1 MSKLYNVA
9 IVGRVNVGKSTL
21 FNRLLA
27 ANKAIISNVAGTTR
41 DRNYAVCTWKDLDFN
56 IIDTGGLVSKA
67 IDKIDKA
74 ISEQALQAVKEADL
88 ILFIVDTKTGIMPED
103 NNLVKILQKTKKP
116 ILLVAN
122 KTDNN
127 RARQN
132 ISEFYKLNLDEPW
145 PISAA
150 SGVGTGDL
158 LDEIV
163 KNLKKIKKPNV
174 KRVVKE
180 DESNIKVAI
189 VGRPNVGKSSLINAL
204 LGAKRLVVSST
215 PHTTRDSQDIIL
227 NFEKQKLTLI
237 DTAGIRRRSKK
248 SKNSFEKQ
256 SVEQSL
262 KTLKR
267 ADIMILMTDVSKRLS
282 WQDKHL
288 INEAQEHGVGIIIV
302 ANKWDLIPDKDKD
315 TINEYTKYYQRF
327 LPFITWAPIIFTSAT
342 QKIRLKRLL
351 TLIIDIY
358 KEKNK
363 TIAENALGKL
373 LKSIVKRH
381 KPSRGKGT
389 KHPYIY
395 TLKQI
400 RTNPPVF
407 AIKMNFKAE
416 LHDSYLRFIEN
427 NLRYKF
433 GFSGTPIKIVVNKSQ
448 NTQDK

>member
-1 MSKLYNVA
+1 MKYA
-9 IVGRVNVGKSTL
+9 
-21 FNRLLA
+21 
-27 ANKAIISNVAGTTR
+27 TR
-41 DRNYAVCTWKDLDFN
+41 RQKRRH
-56 IIDTGGLVSKA
+56 
-67 IDKIDKA
+67 
-74 ISEQALQAVKEADL
+74 
-88 ILFIVDTKTGIMPED
+88 ILFRYP
-103 NNLVKILQKTKKP
+103 KKRTQ
-116 ILLVAN
+116 L
-122 KTDNN
+122 
-127 RARQN
+127 R
-132 ISEFYKLNLDEPW
+132 W
-145 PISAA
+145 
-150 SGVGTGDL
+150 
-158 LDEIV
+158 
-163 KNLKKIKKPNV
+163 
-174 KRVVKE
+174 
-180 DESNIKVAI
+180 
-189 VGRPNVGKSSLINAL
+189 
-204 LGAKRLVVSST
+204 
-215 PHTTRDSQDIIL
+215 
-227 NFEKQKLTLI
+227 
-237 DTAGIRRRSKK
+237 
-248 SKNSFEKQ
+248 
-256 SVEQSL
+256 
-262 KTLKR
+262 
-267 ADIMILMTDVSKRLS
+267 
-282 WQDKHL
+282 
-288 INEAQEHGVGIIIV
+288 
-302 ANKWDLIPDKDKD
+302 KDKD

>member
-88 ILFIVDTKTGIMPED
+88 ILFVVDSKTGIMPED
-103 NNLVKILQKTKKP
+103 TNLTKILQKTKKP
-116 ILLVAN
+116 VLLVAN

-127 RARQN
+127 KARQN
-132 ISEFYKLNLDEPW
+132 IAEFYKLNFDEPW
-145 PISAA
+145 PTSAT

-158 LDEIV
+158 LDEVV
-163 KNLKKIKKPNV
+163 KELKKIKKPNV
-174 KRVVKE
+174 RKSVSE
-180 DESNIKVAI
+180 EESNIKVAI

-215 PHTTRDSQDIIL
+215 PHTTRDAQDIIL

-248 SKNSFEKQ
+248 SKDGFEKQ

-267 ADIMILMTDVSKRLS
+267 ADIMILMTDVSKKLS

-302 ANKWDLIPDKDKD
+302 ANKWDLIPEKDKD

-351 TLIIDIY
+351 TLMVDIY

-363 TIAENALGKL
+363 TITENGLSKL
-373 LKSIVKRH
+373 LKKIVKKH

-395 TLKQI
+395 SLKQI

-433 GFSGTPIKIVVNKSQ
+433 GFEGVPIKIVVNKSQ
-448 NTQDK
+448 NVQDT

>member
-27 ANKAIISNVAGTTR
+27 SNKAIISNIAGTTR
-41 DRNYAVCTWKDLDFN
+41 DRNYAICTWKDLDFN
-56 IIDTGGLVSKA
+56 IIDTGGLVSEVT
-67 IDKIDKA
+67 DSMDKA
-74 ISEQALQAVKEADL
+74 ISEQALQAIDEADL
-88 ILFIVDTKTGIMPED
+88 ILFVVDTKTGIMPED
-103 NNLVKILQKTKKP
+103 NDLVKLLQKTKKK

-127 RARQN
+127 KARQN
-132 ISEFYKLNLDEPW
+132 IAEFYKLNLDAPW

-163 KNLKKIKKPNV
+163 KNLKKIKKPSV
-174 KRVVKE
+174 KKVVKE

-204 LGAKRLVVSST
+204 LGVKRLVVSAT
-215 PHTTRDSQDIIL
+215 PHTTRDAQDIVL

-248 SKNSFEKQ
+248 SKNNFEKQ

-262 KTLKR
+262 QTLKR
-267 ADIMILMTDVSKRLS
+267 ADIMILMTDVSKKLS

-351 TLIIDIY
+351 TLIVNIY

-363 TIAENALGKL
+363 TITENALNKL

-395 TLKQI
+395 SLKQI

-433 GFSGTPIKIVVNKSQ
+433 GFSGTPIKIIVNKSQ
-448 NTQDK
+448 NTQDT